1 MQLRHRVAL
10 DGVQLD
16 EVDSRIMIQ
25 KVDTGEGKENLSAV
39 NLWGRSGSRVTSE
52 HRESIEITVK
62 FCIRLKKRD
71 MAERETVLE
80 KANAWA
86 CNGGWLTVNYK
97 ENRKI
102 RVFMAKAAVAGDP
115 WEWTKEYEIVF
126 QARGVPYW
134 QEYNPTTVRQ
144 QNVSSAN
151 MTLGVNGSA
160 QTACEV
166 QFKNTSGSTV
176 NTFAISTG
184 ESAMA
189 FASLGLG
196 NNETLVID
204 HDDNGKKN
212 VLRIRIQSTGGVYRS
227 ALDKRT
233 ALTGGTP
240 SSNDLYVTPGSKTIT
255 ASAGGAGTLTVSCSG
270 RFA

>member
-25 KVDTGEGKENLSAV
+25 KVETGEGKENLSAV

-71 MAERETVLE
+71 MADRETVLE
-80 KANAWA
+80 KVNAWA
-86 CNGGWLTVNYK
+86 CSGGWLTVNYK
-97 ENRKI
+97 ENRRI
-102 RVFMAKAAVAGDP
+102 RVFMAKAATAGDP

-134 QEYNPTTVRQ
+134 QEATPTIVRQ
-144 QNVSSAN
+144 QDVSSASV
-151 MTLGVNGSA
+151 TVGVNGSA
-160 QTACEV
+160 QTALEV
-166 QFKNTSGSTV
+166 QFKNTSGSTC
-176 NTFAISTG
+176 NTFSISTG
-184 ESAMA
+184 ESAMN
-189 FASLGLG
+189 FGSLGLAK
-196 NNETLVID
+196 NETLVID

-212 VLRIRIQSTGGVYRS
+212 VLRIRIMSTSGVYRS
-227 ALDKRT
+227 VLDKRT
-233 ALTGGTP
+233 ALSGGAP
-240 SSNDLYVTPGSKTIT
+240 SSDDLYVSPGRKTIT
-255 ASAGGAGTLTVSCSG
+255 ASAGKTGTLTVSCSG